1 MNLSRVQAENNVS
14 KSSES
19 SRLTI
24 LFVKIALQ
32 RASHHRYKAVT
43 TMLGSASPTS
53 FYVNLFAR
61 HWLTL
66 KGTGFN
72 FQAYMPRRFRGMPWS
87 PHPKTRKIYLR
98 IWALRKIL
106 HLQKVMH
113 GGTPEEKR
121 CKKILN
127 SKVLVIS
134 RWGSYTPVLLAK
146 VLM

>member
-19 SRLTI
+19 SKLTI
-24 LFVKIALQ
+24 QFVKTALL

-43 TMLGSASPTS
+43 TIQGSASPTN
-53 FYVNLFAR
+53 FYINLFAR

-72 FQAYMPRRFRGMPWS
+72 FQAYTPRRFRGMPWS
-87 PHPKTRKIYLR
+87 PHPKTRKIYLH
-98 IWALRKIL
+98 IWALQRIL
-106 HLQKVMH
+106 HLQKVTH
-113 GGTPEEKR
+113 RGTPEER
-121 CKKILN
+121 WCKKILT
-127 SKVLVIS
+127 SKVLAIS
-134 RWGSYTPVLLAK
+134 RWGSYTPVLLAM